1 MCKQTQSISVHL
13 LWRMPVQIAVTKAP
27 SPTNIAMIDSGGIGV
42 VLLLGENI
50 VSQKLLNDICKI
62 DC

>member
-1 MCKQTQSISVHL
+1 MCKQPQSISVHL

-27 SPTNIAMIDSGGIGV
+27 TPTNTAMIDSGGIGV

-50 VSQKLLNDICKI
+50 VSQKLLKNICKI